1 LLDKL
6 SHEDNV
12 DVVLKLTKKE
22 RNSLRQCLEDMIEIC
37 EKYSQNSNEL
47 KGVPIHLLSRIRGSV
62 DEMKF
67 QYQGLLSKLDH
78 PGHQ

>member
-1 LLDKL
+1 M
-6 SHEDNV
+6 SHEDTI

-22 RNSLRQCLEDMIEIC
+22 RNTLRQCLEDMVEIC
-37 EKYSQNSNEL
+37 EKYSRDSDEL
-47 KGVPIHLLSRIRGSV
+47 NVIPTHLLSKIRGSM

-67 QYQGLLSKLDH
+67 QYQGLLSKLEH

>member
-1 LLDKL
+1 MVDKL
-6 SHEDNV
+6 SHEDTV

-37 EKYSQNSNEL
+37 EKYSKSNEL
-47 KGVPIHLLSRIRGSV
+47 KSVPIHLLSKILGSI